1 MEGPSPWGSPSLGC
15 YRVPGLQ
22 LAQDPG
28 LQGAFPLEKP
38 PFAPELAPVSLDGCS
53 RTSAVFGGWKVAA
66 RRQAKASGC
75 PGGGGHE
82 TLPAGPPRPLSPL
95 LWWPPEAPGLELSA
109 QGQRGLRRGRSGAG
123 RLAASRDLPTE
134 KPRDVGRRPVGEASG
149 PGLQPGRP
157 APRPRPTGRPASCL
171 DLGTLTLDRPPSC
184 RLAPQA
190 SRGIIR
196 SRPACVTERSSSSLS
211 TPWRPRPCTRPAAA
225 PTTTSRSPTR
235 TSSPA

>member
-1 MEGPSPWGSPSLGC
+1 MGVPQLGLLQSPRAPAGPGPWSPRGLSPGEATLCPRVGPCQPGRLLQDLCSLW
-15 YRVPGLQ
+15 
-22 LAQDPG
+22 
-28 LQGAFPLEKP
+28 
-38 PFAPELAPVSLDGCS
+38 
-53 RTSAVFGGWKVAA
+53 GWKVAA

-109 QGQRGLRRGRSGAG
+109 QGQRGLRHGRSGAG